1 MRGKMLLV
9 VGLATGYVLG
19 SRAGRERYEQIKA
32 GADKVWNLAPVQQA
46 AGAVKGFA
54 GERVDTLQSKA
65 GDAAK
70 KAISSLLHLDQ
81 PSSKSGSSKSGSS
94 KSAKSKRPSGSSAT
108 PPVTPPATPPASTP
122 PAAPAAASADTAE

>member
-19 SRAGRERYEQIKA
+19 SRAGRERYEQIKT

-81 PSSKSGSSKSGSS
+81 PSSKSGSSKS
-94 KSAKSKRPSGSSAT
+94 AKSKRPSGSSAT

-122 PAAPAAASADTAE
+122 PPAAASAASADTAE

>member
-81 PSSKSGSSKSGSS
+81 PSSKSGSSKSGS
-94 KSAKSKRPSGSSAT
+94 AKSKRPSGSSAT

>member
-70 KAISSLLHLDQ
+70 KAISSVLHLDQ
-81 PSSKSGSSKSGSS
+81 PSSKAGKSR
-94 KSAKSKRPSGSSAT
+94 SKRPSGSSAT

-122 PAAPAAASADTAE
+122 PAPVSASTDTAE